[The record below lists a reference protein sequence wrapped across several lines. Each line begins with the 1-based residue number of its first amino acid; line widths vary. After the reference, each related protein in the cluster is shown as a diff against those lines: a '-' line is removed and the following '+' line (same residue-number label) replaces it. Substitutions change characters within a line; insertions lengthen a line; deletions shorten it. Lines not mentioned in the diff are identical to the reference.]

1 MNHIPPEAQPIID
14 QLKHD
19 FAKSCTPAVEQFR
32 LDQNVQQAE
41 AAVKQR
47 YCMIHG
53 LSPDEVTVSSS
64 EDEHG
69 VRTFTI
75 AEIPSTQMVDITFT
89 IPTE

>member
-1 MNHIPPEAQPIID
+1 MSHILPESQPIID

-19 FAKSCTPAVEQFR
+19 FVKSCAPAMEQFQQ
-32 LDQNVQQAE
+32 DQNVQQAE

-47 YCMIHG
+47 FCMMHG

-75 AEIPSTQMVDITFT
+75 AETPSTQMVDITFT